1 MLAQNLTRLREQR
14 GLTQK
19 ELADQLHVVRQTVSK
34 WEKGHSVP
42 DADMVLKLADFF
54 GVSTDELLG
63 VEAPEPM
70 NLDELSLQTAVLNAQ
85 IQAQNERFDN
95 IMGYVKRTILV
106 IVILMLSPI
115 IFVPLAN
122 SGCAAL
128 YSIQDPNANM
138 EEVVYHLDG
147 HAYHFTMNLDPNDST
162 IATGYNSDDPTIN
175 EINPEQ
181 YLDTKNGAAELTDAI
196 VQYVESK
203 GGTIARIQS
212 QC

>member
-63 VEAPEPM
+63 VQSPEPM
-70 NLDELSLQTAVLNAQ
+70 DLDELTLQTAVLNAQ

-106 IVILMLSPI
+106 IVILMLSPVWI
-115 IFVPLAN
+115 TLLN
-122 SGCAAL
+122 GGCVAM
-128 YSIQDPNANM
+128 YSI
-138 EEVVYHLDG
+138 
-147 HAYHFTMNLDPNDST
+147 
-162 IATGYNSDDPTIN
+162 
-175 EINPEQ
+175 
-181 YLDTKNGAAELTDAI
+181 
-196 VQYVESK
+196 
-203 GGTIARIQS
+203 
-212 QC
+212 